1 MAAASHRRPAQV
13 NLEVPYTTS
22 AHARQATAVIV
33 EEALRQ
39 ALAEARRGRVAFPR
53 DFQGF
58 PGTVHGGAVA
68 ALFYRV
74 TTPRPPA
81 RLVMSLAHGV
91 PTETPLTL
99 ETGSAGARARLAL
112 VQGERRLAEAEL
124 AREDVPPVD
133 PRPTLAAWRTAPEA
147 EMDLP
152 GTATCL
158 ACGSHN
164 PLGLGVRFHA
174 NARFL
179 WRHYTPRESYRS
191 ADGGLHAAL
200 VPIML
205 DELGWWLGALAQGEC
220 GVTTEVA
227 VSVFRRLPFAP
238 LLVVGDRAAV
248 RRDEDPRGRYARA
261 EGFLLTADGALLA
274 HGAVRFAGSRAY
286 TRRLL
291 EPFLETTDAETLYA
305 LFPSARAFAAR
316 GRSEAQPPG

>member
-1 MAAASHRRPAQV
+1 MMAGDVGLTIEDAFRR
-13 NLEVPYTTS
+13 
-22 AHARQATAVIV
+22 
-33 EEALRQ
+33 
-39 ALAEARRGRVAFPR
+39 ALAEAPRGRVAFPR

-68 ALFYRV
+68 GLFYRV

-81 RLVMSLAHGV
+81 RLVMGLAHGV
-91 PTETPLTL
+91 PTETALTL

-112 VQGERRLAEAEL
+112 VQGDRRLAEAEL
-124 AREDVPPVD
+124 TREDVPPVD
-133 PRPTLAAWRTAPEA
+133 PAPTLAAWRTGHEA
-147 EMDLP
+147 GTTLP

-158 ACGSHN
+158 ACGSDN
-164 PLGLGVRFHA
+164 PLGLGVRFRV

-179 WRHYTPRESYRS
+179 WHHYTPRESYRA
-191 ADGGLHAAL
+191 ADGSVHAAL

-220 GVTTEVA
+220 GVTTEIA

-261 EGFLLTADGALLA
+261 EGFLLGEDGALLA

-291 EPFLETTDAETLYA
+291 EPFLETTDAEILYGF
-305 LFPSARAFAAR
+305 FPSARALAAR
-316 GRSEAQPPG
+316 TRSEGPPPG